1 MVLRKTVSR
10 EQLLSNS
17 RAWRTT
23 SRRTTSRR
31 TTSHQRLARTAQ
43 TNLESL
49 LLERLLL
56 HLCVLARAHHR
67 KGSLPRLCGER
78 VLLRV
83 INTLRPIGFGL
94 PSSNQAQGEYTRS
107 ITEHARKECT
117 DCYIRMFVQ
126 TTHYKQP
133 NVGRSQFGLPKS
145 LGSGP
150 QSMVIPTIHT
160 LFWRG
165 LESRNKILWGEGIY
179 TQQDIMSQ

>member
-1 MVLRKTVSR
+1 MVLRKTVFR

-56 HLCVLARAHHR
+56 HLCVLARAHRR

-83 INTLRPIGFGL
+83 IDTLRPIWFGL
-94 PSSNQAQGEYTRS
+94 PTRPLFSTPDEVFADNTHFYSPNTCENLYKWFVRNPPGGSHRGKSWLLSASVLSSLSYALC
-107 ITEHARKECT
+107 A
-117 DCYIRMFVQ
+117 
-126 TTHYKQP
+126 
-133 NVGRSQFGLPKS
+133 L
-145 LGSGP
+145 L
-150 QSMVIPTIHT
+150 
-160 LFWRG
+160 
-165 LESRNKILWGEGIY
+165 
-179 TQQDIMSQ
+179 

>member
-17 RAWRTT
+17 RAW
-23 SRRTTSRR
+23 RTTSRR

-56 HLCVLARAHHR
+56 HLCVLARAHRR

-83 INTLRPIGFGL
+83 IDTVRPSGLVYPHQIRRRTSTHAVSRNTP
-94 PSSNQAQGEYTRS
+94 
-107 ITEHARKECT
+107 RKECRYRLLHSHVCT
-117 DCYIRMFVQ
+117 DNPLQ
-126 TTHYKQP
+126 TTQCICAVVIAHMGYTHLFREK
-133 NVGRSQFGLPKS
+133 RRYTRT
-145 LGSGP
+145 
-150 QSMVIPTIHT
+150 QS
-160 LFWRG
+160 
-165 LESRNKILWGEGIY
+165 SRELWK
-179 TQQDIMSQ
+179 